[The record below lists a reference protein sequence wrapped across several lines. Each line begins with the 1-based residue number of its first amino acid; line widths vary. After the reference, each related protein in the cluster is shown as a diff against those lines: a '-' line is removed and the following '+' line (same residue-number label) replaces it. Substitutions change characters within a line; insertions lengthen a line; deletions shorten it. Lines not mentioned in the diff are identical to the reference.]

1 MNISVKTKFRASR
14 VAGKPGKLF
23 YQLTSD
29 GCVRRIT
36 SSVRLSVEE
45 WRSVERGGGIEP
57 DGRTASLRR
66 RIEADRSRLCRI
78 VRGFGDGLRHH
89 SSAEILRRFRSRD
102 DVPTVLGYLD
112 LRIAR
117 LVAENRLGTARN
129 YGRARRSFS
138 MFLGEGDIP
147 LDQLSEQVVAHYN
160 AFLARR
166 GVVRNTVSFYMRIL
180 RAVYNRAVR
189 ERLTEQKHPFE
200 EVYTGVDRTRK
211 RAVDERIIRR
221 LRDADLTRTPALR
234 MARDLFLFSFYTRGM
249 AFVDLAHLRKKDLS
263 GDALSYVR
271 RKMGQRML
279 VRMEPCMRE
288 IVRRYEPQAGRTP
301 YLFPV
306 LTAIDPVAQDVQY
319 RTALNYYN
327 RCLGRLSELLGLDVK
342 LSSYASRHSWATA
355 ARNHDIPIPV
365 ISAGMGHTSCR
376 TTEIYLT
383 SLENTTVDRANR
395 ALLAALG

>member
-1 MNISVKTKFRASR
+1 MDS
-14 VAGKPGKLF
+14 
-23 YQLTSD
+23 
-29 GCVRRIT
+29 
-36 SSVRLSVEE
+36 
-45 WRSVERGGGIEP
+45 ER
-57 DGRTASLRR
+57 
-66 RIEADRSRLCRI
+66 CW
-78 VRGFGDGLRHH
+78 
-89 SSAEILRRFRSRD
+89 
-102 DVPTVLGYLD
+102 
-112 LRIAR
+112 
-117 LVAENRLGTARN
+117 
-129 YGRARRSFS
+129 
-138 MFLGEGDIP
+138 P
-147 LDQLSEQVVAHYN
+147 LE
-160 AFLARR
+160 
-166 GVVRNTVSFYMRIL
+166 
-180 RAVYNRAVR
+180 
-189 ERLTEQKHPFE
+189 
-200 EVYTGVDRTRK
+200 
-211 RAVDERIIRR
+211 
-221 LRDADLTRTPALR
+221 
-234 MARDLFLFSFYTRGM
+234 
-249 AFVDLAHLRKKDLS
+249 
-263 GDALSYVR
+263 
-271 RKMGQRML
+271 MGQRML